1 MTIVPRSKRQR
12 IGLVAGSGPE
22 AGVDLWSKLIGE
34 SKALLENKYEGDL
47 DGPRV
52 HIISSP
58 ILGMSMEL
66 EKNDLAVWPELERVF
81 DELAEKV
88 DYIAIACNTLNY
100 YEHQI
105 KAKPRKATL
114 ISVSEV
120 VTSYLHKH
128 NATSIA
134 LLGASPVTQLDDWS
148 VYANLCDHFDV
159 EIPHDISELHQLIYD
174 VKRYG
179 GTQPDIMERFKH
191 LIGGLRSK
199 IVLLACTELPLIPIE
214 MPDHNMVDVTQ
225 LLARELISRSY
236 CLERSLN

>member
-1 MTIVPRSKRQR
+1 M
-12 IGLVAGSGPE
+12 AGSGPE

-58 ILGMSMEL
+58 VLGMSMEL

-105 KAKPRKATL
+105 KAKPRKATF
-114 ISVSEV
+114 ISVSDV
-120 VTSYLHKH
+120 VTSYLKEH

-148 VYANLCDHFDV
+148 VYSSLCDHFDV
-159 EIPHDISELHQLIYD
+159 EIPEDISQLHRLIYD

-179 GTQPDIMERFKH
+179 GTQPAIIEQFEQ
-191 LIGGLRSK
+191 LVSGLRSK
-199 IVLLACTELPLIPIE
+199 IVLLACTELPLIPII
-214 MPDHNMVDVTQ
+214 MPEHNVVDVTQ
-225 LLARELISRSY
+225 LLARELIARTY
-236 CLERSLN
+236 CHEASQA